1 MEINDSWTIKE
12 RCEHAVKDLE
22 DDGRFNNMLAVSMIR
37 DNLKLSE
44 LEAARILGM
53 LEIKNSLI
61 RNLIA
66 EAKVEGVFNLVKFN
80 KLLEQ
85 SCNS

>member
-1 MEINDSWTIKE
+1 MEINTSWTIEE

-22 DDGRFNNMLAVSMIR
+22 DDGRFNNMLAVSMIQ
-37 DNLKLSE
+37 DSLHLSE

-53 LEIKNSLI
+53 LEVKNSLI
-61 RNLIA
+61 RSLIV
-66 EAKVEGVFNLVKFN
+66 EAKTDGNFNLAKFN

>member
-1 MEINDSWTIKE
+1 MEINDLWTIKE
-12 RCEHAVKDLE
+12 RCEHVIKDLE
-22 DDGRFNNMLAVSMIR
+22 DDGRFNNMLAVSMIQ
-37 DNLKLSE
+37 DSLKLSE

-53 LEIKNSLI
+53 LEVKNSLI